1 MNLAVVD
8 AARLLEIIGVNIVL
22 SGDNAVAVGMAI
34 RNLPAAQQKFV
45 SAIGIGLAALLQTIA
60 TLTVARLLTL
70 PVVSLAGGL
79 LVCAIAVRL
88 LHNNAS
94 LADPAG
100 QGHSGQGLLH
110 SIMIVTVTYF
120 VMCPDN
126 ILAIAAVGRGHPWL
140 LILGLLLSSVL
151 ILVASLVI
159 ASLIKRYPVTL
170 IVAAAILGWVAGS
183 MLAAGAVQM
192 GRLLTG
198 RITELVI
205 PAVMTVIVVTSP
217 WWWRCRREELR

>member
-1 MNLAVVD
+1 
-8 AARLLEIIGVNIVL
+8 
-22 SGDNAVAVGMAI
+22 
-34 RNLPAAQQKFV
+34 
-45 SAIGIGLAALLQTIA
+45 
-60 TLTVARLLTL
+60 
-70 PVVSLAGGL
+70 
-79 LVCAIAVRL
+79 
-88 LHNNAS
+88 
-94 LADPAG
+94 
-100 QGHSGQGLLH
+100 
-110 SIMIVTVTYF
+110 MIVTVTYF